1 MERVHERSRLSAGRA
16 AREGD
21 ERSEA
26 DGRRRLAVEVAG
38 TDVNVPNKQ
47 KEIDRA
53 LRQVSQAIDRYPH
66 VPSYHLLQG
75 RIFLETHRLEQA
87 LKAFDQSIETA
98 NERAESLPGTFP
110 PAGELA
116 GAGNGTAAPSSL
128 PLPLLDQFPG
138 AVLLLDAAGRVTHAN
153 GIAELRLDALAAELI
168 GRDLFRQVLPQLEET
183 GWGERYRAAMSAG
196 RAAFACEAV
205 SGAKHLEIGVR
216 SFIHAGTLGAFAL
229 VDDRT
234 SLRLEENRRRRAE
247 YLAAIG
253 QLAGSV
259 AHEINNP
266 LASIKGFAQ
275 LLGRDANDPEQAQA
289 LEIISHEC
297 SRVATIIDNLLSFA
311 EQQRQRTR
319 ESVDLNEL
327 VEEML
332 RLRRY
337 SLETSGIA
345 VEFDLDPDL
354 PRISGE
360 RGAIQRALLVLIGR
374 AERVLDG
381 AGEAPRLLVRTRESS
396 DGVVVS
402 LVDNGPAIPRTE
414 LPRIFSSAE
423 ADETPGWL
431 GLGVAQAVAQEHGG
445 HLAADSV
452 VDRGT
457 AFHLR
462 LPLAEPF
469 VPHPVLRAPRPVVRS
484 LPDRPLRVLVADDE
498 PSLRL
503 AIALFLGRHGH
514 EVVQAVDTYE
524 AQRACAQR
532 SFDVVLADAA
542 LPGDMGELL
551 RRLDDSPAMRGRAIL
566 LTDGGPPRG
575 GWLEQRPHLAKPF
588 DMTEVIRMVES
599 VAR

>member
-1 MERVHERSRLSAGRA
+1 MTESPRSETAPRSA
-16 AREGD
+16 ARTNGD
-21 ERSEA
+21 GGAADAEA
-26 DGRRRLAVEVAG
+26 SA
-38 TDVNVPNKQ
+38 
-47 KEIDRA
+47 
-53 LRQVSQAIDRYPH
+53 
-66 VPSYHLLQG
+66 
-75 RIFLETHRLEQA
+75 
-87 LKAFDQSIETA
+87 
-98 NERAESLPGTFP
+98 
-110 PAGELA
+110 
-116 GAGNGTAAPSSL
+116 AAPSSI
-128 PLPLLDQFPG
+128 PLTLLDQFPG
-138 AVLLLDAAGRVTHAN
+138 AVLLLDPSGRITHAN
-153 GIAELRLDALAAELI
+153 GIAELRLDALAVELI
-168 GRDLFRQVLPQLEET
+168 GRDLFREVLPQLEET
-183 GWGERYRAAMSAG
+183 GWGERYRAAMAAG
-196 RAAFACEAV
+196 RVAFACEAV
-205 SGAKHLEIGVR
+205 AGAKHLEIGVR
-216 SFIHAGTLGAFAL
+216 SFIHRGTLGSFAL

-234 SLRLEENRRRRAE
+234 SLRLEEARRRRAE

-275 LLGRDANDPEQAQA
+275 LLGRETNDPEQAQA
-289 LEIISHEC
+289 LEIIGHEC
-297 SRVATIIDNLLSFA
+297 DRVAAIIDNLLSFA
-311 EQQRQRTR
+311 EQQRQRTS
-319 ESVDLNEL
+319 ESIDLNEL
-327 VEEML
+327 VEGML

-337 SLETSGIA
+337 SLETSGISI
-345 VEFDLDPDL
+345 ELDLDPDL
-354 PRISGE
+354 PPISGE

-396 DGVVVS
+396 EGVVVS

-414 LPRIFSSAE
+414 LPRLFASAE
-423 ADETPGWL
+423 ADEAAGWL

-445 HLAADSV
+445 QLSADSV
-452 VDRGT
+452 QGRGT

-462 LPLAEPF
+462 LPRCEPF

-498 PSLRL
+498 PTLRL

-514 EVVQAVDTYE
+514 EVVQAVDAYE

-532 SFDVVLADAA
+532 TFDVVLADAS

-551 RRLDDSPAMRGRAIL
+551 RRLDETPGMRGRAVL
-566 LTDGGPPRG
+566 LSDGGPPRG
-575 GWLEQRPHLAKPF
+575 GRLEQRPHLVKPF